1 MGMNTITRMSMNV
14 ATAALLFGMAGC
26 TVIGAGIG
34 AVAGSGTAVG
44 VVGGAVIGGVV
55 GYQVGK

>member
-1 MGMNTITRMSMNV
+1 MNTIKRFAVNAATV
-14 ATAALLFGMAGC
+14 ALMFGLAGC
-26 TVIGAGIG
+26 TLIGAGIG
-34 AVAGSGTAVG
+34 AAAGSGTSVG

>member
-1 MGMNTITRMSMNV
+1 MKTINQYAIGAS
-14 ATAALLFGMAGC
+14 AAIMLLSLVGC

-34 AVAGSGTAVG
+34 AAAGSGTSVG

-55 GYQVGK
+55 GYGVGR

>member
-1 MGMNTITRMSMNV
+1 MKTIQQYAIS
-14 ATAALLFGMAGC
+14 ASAAIMLFSLVGC

-34 AVAGSGTAVG
+34 AVAGSGSAVG

-55 GYQVGK
+55 GYGVSR

>member
-1 MGMNTITRMSMNV
+1 MKTIQQYAIS
-14 ATAALLFGMAGC
+14 ASAAIMLFALVGC

-34 AVAGSGTAVG
+34 AAAGSGSAVG

-55 GYQVGK
+55 GYGVSR